1 MIGRF
6 TVADQET
13 FAFAALWE
21 QSAPYARDAP
31 V

>member
-21 QSAPYARDAP
+21 QSAYARDAP